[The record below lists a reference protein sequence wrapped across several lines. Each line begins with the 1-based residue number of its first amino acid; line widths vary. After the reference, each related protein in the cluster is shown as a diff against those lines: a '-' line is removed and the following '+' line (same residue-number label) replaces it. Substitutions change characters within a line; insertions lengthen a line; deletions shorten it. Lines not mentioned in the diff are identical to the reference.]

1 MDIIPLVSIVIPV
14 YNDEE
19 VIAGALDSC
28 LRQTLSAIEVIVVD
42 DASSDG
48 TTEVVQQYA
57 ERDPRVRIIRQEQNM
72 SAYQARAVGI
82 RAARSTYL
90 LFLDG
95 DDELA
100 DNAAEAA
107 LAKAKDAN
115 ADLVQFGIE
124 VVGRDGS
131 TGGGFELRLQPR
143 NGSLRGVD
151 VLRGLFPIDE
161 PAQGQLW
168 RFLFRTQILVDA
180 YALMPDDLV
189 LPRVNDLPITFLAAA
204 LAKSYES
211 LPDRLYRYHFGRGG
225 SGQKVHDLGWAV
237 FYSGAINSI
246 DTIAPAVEVIAER
259 SADPAFV
266 LATYESARLSI
277 VAYTTYYL
285 AEHTSEDLLAETF
298 AHLYTCAP
306 AREIVHATAKFRP
319 GALEKLA
326 AHTSRIDLS
335 ERPARSILL
344 TTNILQRGGVTGVLL
359 SQARLLLAAGFR
371 VTIAAREAGS
381 DESLVPRGAAFVQID
396 DSTSLADQLAQ
407 WADACRENGVD
418 LVIDHHWLYANR
430 WPAFALAARA
440 EGAATIG
447 WAHNFA
453 GRSVLLG
460 ITRLDFQTRNMG
472 ALAQLIVLSPT
483 DVAFWKLR
491 GMPRVAYLPNPPS
504 PLLAEASRVTAPRKA
519 PTGRPLELVWWGRLE
534 QRTKRVSE
542 LVQVAAELQRLGVDF
557 RLRIIGPDWNETTAA
572 QLNELA
578 ERLAVGDRVQAVGPL
593 YGEDLLAAID
603 SSDIFLNTSIIEGYP
618 LTIPEAQ
625 SRGLPVAMYE
635 MPWLALAEGNEGIVT
650 APQRDAA
657 GLAAEIAA
665 IAADPELYRRLSAAS
680 VSAAERELSYDFA
693 TLYQQLVSGTLPASH
708 SPEPTIDD
716 AKRLIDLTILFAE
729 ESAKARKPPER
740 RGDRHKSP
748 RRAAESVDRSL
759 SSRLVRKATPAA
771 RTVIDI
777 APWLRP
783 AALRLRHALLRR

>member
-1 MDIIPLVSIVIPV
+1 MDTIPLVSIVIPV

-42 DASSDG
+42 DASSDR
-48 TTEVVQQYA
+48 TADVVQQYA
-57 ERDPRVRIIRQEQNM
+57 ERDPRVRIIRQEQNR
-72 SAYQARAVGI
+72 SAYQARGVGV
-82 RAARSTYL
+82 RAARGAYL

-107 LAKAKDAN
+107 LAKAKATN

-143 NGSLRGVD
+143 NSSLRGVD

-168 RFLFRTQILVDA
+168 RFLFRTQLLIDA
-180 YALMPDDLV
+180 YALMPEDLV
-189 LPRVNDLPITFLAAA
+189 LPRVNDLPITFLATA
-204 LAKSYES
+204 LATRYES

-225 SGQKVHDLGWAV
+225 SGQKVHDLEWAR

-246 DTIAPAVEVIAER
+246 NVIAPAVEVIADR
-259 SADPAFV
+259 SADPSFV
-266 LATYESARLSI
+266 RATYDSARLSI

-285 AEHTSEDLLAETF
+285 AEHTSEDLLADTF

-344 TTNILQRGGVTGVLL
+344 TTNVLQTGGVTGVLL
-359 SQARLLLAAGFR
+359 SQARVLLEAGFR
-371 VTIAAREAGS
+371 VTIAAREAGT
-381 DESLVPRGAAFVQID
+381 DESLVPQGAAFVQID
-396 DSTSLADQLAQ
+396 DSKSLADQLAQ
-407 WADACRENGVD
+407 WAEACREYGVD

-440 EGAATIG
+440 EGASTIG
-447 WAHNFA
+447 WSHNFA

-472 ALAQLIVLSPT
+472 ALAQLVVLSPT

-491 GMPRVAYLPNPPS
+491 GMPRVTYLPNPPS
-504 PLLAEASRVTAPRKA
+504 RLLATASRVTDARTVSA
-519 PTGRPLELVWWGRLE
+519 GRRLELVWWGRLE
-534 QRTKRVSE
+534 QRTKRVCE
-542 LVQVAAELQRLGVDF
+542 LVRVAAELQRLGVDF
-557 RLRIIGPDWNETTAA
+557 RLRIVGPDWNEMTAA
-572 QLNELA
+572 RLNAFA
-578 ERLAVGDRVQAVGPL
+578 EELAVGDRVQAIGPL
-593 YGEDLLAAID
+593 HGDDLLAVID
-603 SSDIFLNTSIIEGYP
+603 SSDMFVNTSIIEGYP

-635 MPWLALAEGNEGIVT
+635 MPWLALAEGNGGIVT

-657 GLAAEIAA
+657 GLASKIAA
-665 IAADPELYRRLSAAS
+665 IAADPDLYRELSAAS
-680 VSAAERELSYDFA
+680 LSAAERERSYDFA

-729 ESAKARKPPER
+729 ESAEARKPQAR
-740 RGDRHKSP
+740 
-748 RRAAESVDRSL
+748 RRAPRKSTPAGEEGFDQSFSARA
-759 SSRLVRKATPAA
+759 VRKVTPAA
-771 RTVIDI
+771 QNVLDI